1 MTEKHE
7 IALYNCWPAERMQAL
22 EAYVNG
28 INKKVP
34 FIMFSRGSVYPS
46 FSIPSEE
53 LKTAVR
59 LGFEP
64 RAIRIYENGEK
75 TIVTI
80 HAFNREHDEA
90 ADFCY
95 VID

>member
-7 IALYNCWPAERMQAL
+7 IALYSCLGAERKQVL
-22 EAYVNG
+22 DTY
-28 INKKVP
+28 INVDKEVP
-34 FIMFSRGSVYPS
+34 FIMFYRERVYPS
-46 FSIPSEE
+46 FSVPGEE
-53 LKTAVR
+53 LKTALR
-59 LGFEP
+59 HGFEP
-64 RAIRIYENGEK
+64 RAIEICKNAEK

-80 HAFNREHDEA
+80 HAFNLEHDEA

>member
-7 IALYNCWPAERMQAL
+7 IALYSCWPAERKQAL
-22 EAYVNG
+22 DTYVSG

-34 FIMFSRGSVYPS
+34 FIMFYRESVYPS
-46 FSIPSEE
+46 FSIPGEE

-59 LGFEP
+59 HGFEP
-64 RAIRIYENGEK
+64 RAIRIDENGEK
-75 TIVTI
+75 TIVRV
-80 HAFNREHDEA
+80 HAYNRKQDERIY
-90 ADFCY
+90 FCY